1 MDEQIPALE
10 VASEEAEVLE
20 LTPKEETPKEEGGDP
35 LDKIEDESAR
45 AEAKKWR
52 AIAKRIEKK
61 EVTPATPVVEAKP
74 AAQEFLT
81 KADFYKA
88 NERKAIREATADAEV
103 KANWSAI
110 VPFFVSRR
118 GKETPEDIKEDIQ
131 DAITI
136 FNARN
141 AKTAKDDSA
150 AVLTT
155 TSVVKTGGGTSKAP
169 TPTMPNFKLPAQPK
183 DWYGKK

>member
-20 LTPKEETPKEEGGDP
+20 LTPAEETPKEEGGDP
-35 LDKIEDESAR
+35 LDKIENEVAR

-61 EVTPATPVVEAKP
+61 EVTPATPVAEVKP

-81 KADFYKA
+81 KADFYKV
-88 NERKAIREATADAEV
+88 NERTAIKEVTKDPEV

-118 GKETPEDIKEDIQ
+118 GKETSEDIMEDIQ

-141 AKTAKDDSA
+141 VKTAKDDSA
-150 AVLTT
+150 RDLTT
-155 TSVVKTGGGTSKAP
+155 TPVVKSGGGTNKAP
-169 TPTMPNFKLPAQPK
+169 TPAPSNFKLPAQPNT
-183 DWYGKK
+183 WYAKK